1 MHRIIRTLRELK
13 MESYRVKSGNPFPK
27 AMPYD
32 LFSNRKR
39 VQNQTMPTVVIE
51 RDMVKTG
58 LTAVTFPT
66 INGAN
71 KMLDGLVLDNL
82 IEPNSALFV
91 EKKNSGQLKVIM
103 PINQSECAP
112 KCSEL
117 SFVVALMLQ
126 GSVANDLLGGAVN
139 TLMAHKIDLGLAQ
152 EKIDSMAKDIVAGS
166 SVLFVQDYSNLPSV
180 VSNQIKGKQYRFSL
194 TDQIV
199 QKVKIMS
206 STLEHYWSEE

>member
-1 MHRIIRTLRELK
+1 MRRIFRTLRELY

-32 LFSNRKR
+32 LFSNKKR
-39 VQNQTMPTVVIE
+39 VQSQTMPTVVFE

-58 LTAVTFPT
+58 LTAVIFPT
-66 INGAN
+66 VNGAN

-82 IEPNSALFV
+82 IVPNSALIV
-91 EKKNSGQLKVIM
+91 EKNNSGQLKVIK
-103 PINQSECAP
+103 PINQSESAP

-117 SFVVALMLQ
+117 SFVVAFMLR

-152 EKIDSMAKDIVAGS
+152 EKIDNMAKDIVAGS
-166 SVLFVQDYSNLPSV
+166 SVLFVEDYSNLPSV
-180 VSNQIKGKQYRFSL
+180 VSNQIKGKQYGFSL
-194 TDQIV
+194 IDQNV
-199 QKVKIMS
+199 QKIKIMS
-206 STLEHYWSEE
+206 STLDHYWSEE